1 MKTEFEKLVDEDRQ
15 VMMIRKQRDIK
26 THALE
31 NNSLSKLTQLRKG
44 TPQPVLSLGKQI
56 QNTGREV
63 SKQMDSDEKLLLQIK
78 RQAEKEIRKREQ
90 ELADQNKEIYKEHT
104 LQKSREQQKENQK
117 FLDRKKEKR
126 NVTSSSR
133 QLYLQVRTRQLKSSM
148 KGFGTFV

>member
-104 LQKSREQQKENQK
+104 LQKIREQQKENQK
-117 FLDRKKEKR
+117 FLDREKER
-126 NVTSSSR
+126 
-133 QLYLQVRTRQLKSSM
+133 
-148 KGFGTFV
+148 